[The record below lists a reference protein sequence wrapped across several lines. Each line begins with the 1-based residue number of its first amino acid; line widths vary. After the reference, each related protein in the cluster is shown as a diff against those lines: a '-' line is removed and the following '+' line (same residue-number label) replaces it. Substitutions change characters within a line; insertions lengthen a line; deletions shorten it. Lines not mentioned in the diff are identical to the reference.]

1 MATNPKLPDFP
12 DIPPRKS
19 DKASENAK
27 VQMIKSSKFPWPIV
41 ILIVGAALIAAIIA
55 VLPRTPHVGRTPAGA
70 QIPRQP
76 TATQVE
82 LTNVELAPSPVGNAL
97 YLNALL
103 RNAGSTALTGVQVS
117 AQFITANGT
126 VAASEPGVVQAVF
139 GGTSSSDLTQAPI
152 KPNESRPVR
161 IYFEHTPQGWNHRV
175 PALTVTTVTG
185 TTP

>member
-1 MATNPKLPDFP
+1 MPDRALRLNMATNPKLPDFP

-76 TATQVE
+76 TATQRSE
-82 LTNVELAPSPVGNAL
+82 ERRVGK
-97 YLNALL
+97 
-103 RNAGSTALTGVQVS
+103 
-117 AQFITANGT
+117 
-126 VAASEPGVVQAVF
+126 EC
-139 GGTSSSDLTQAPI
+139 
-152 KPNESRPVR
+152 
-161 IYFEHTPQGWNHRV
+161 
-175 PALTVTTVTG
+175 
-185 TTP
+185 